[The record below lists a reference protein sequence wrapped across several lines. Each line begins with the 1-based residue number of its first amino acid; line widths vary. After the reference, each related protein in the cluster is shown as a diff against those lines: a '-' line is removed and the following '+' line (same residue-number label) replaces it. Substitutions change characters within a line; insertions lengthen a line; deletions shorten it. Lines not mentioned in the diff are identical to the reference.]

1 MIIDLLI
8 FTKFKTSLTER
19 SLMIKQEYQEFIDI
33 IKVTLNIY
41 KMNQS
46 KRYIKDILVRT
57 LRMIESISPLDVS
70 NKAQEKAIEMGIEK
84 PLYYYSW
91 LDQNKSKGMKD
102 YDRSIFHWEHFY
114 PIGQQVKDLLA
125 IEQLTDEEIYNVISK
140 NKVCWIL
147 KEENKELER
156 IAKSNRPNPADAYR
170 KANIK
175 LIGEKP
181 RMW

>member
-1 MIIDLLI
+1 MINP
-8 FTKFKTSLTER
+8 
-19 SLMIKQEYQEFIDI
+19 EYQDFIDI
-33 IKVTLNIY
+33 ITVTLSIY
-41 KMNQS
+41 KKDSS
-46 KRYIKDILVRT
+46 KGYIKDILTRT
-57 LRMIESISPLDVS
+57 LRMVESVSPLDIS
-70 NKAQEKAIEMGIEK
+70 EKAQQKAIEMGIEK
-84 PLYYYSW
+84 QLYYYSW
-91 LDQNKSKGMKD
+91 LDQNKTKGMKD

-125 IEQLTDEEIYNVISK
+125 LETVTDLEIYKIISK

-156 IAKSNRPNPADAYR
+156 IAKSNRPDPNDAYL

-181 RMW
+181 KMW